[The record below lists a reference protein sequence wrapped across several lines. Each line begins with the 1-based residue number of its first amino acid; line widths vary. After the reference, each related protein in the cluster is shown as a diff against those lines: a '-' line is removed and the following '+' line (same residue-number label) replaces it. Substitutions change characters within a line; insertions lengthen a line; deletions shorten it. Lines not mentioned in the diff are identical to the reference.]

1 MLSPS
6 NAFIKTPKISHYFFT
21 VHTFIIFKEIKIIV
35 LSIRKSTI
43 MITKD
48 SLECNY
54 QRIRHAYLSYIH
66 IHNNDFVANIN
77 NFSVST
83 LPKSYPEH
91 SYKNRFLIAY
101 AFPCSVKFSYFYK
114 GDSSKALVLGEV
126 EDVVNKF
133 NDLDSM
139 LKRVFSKVDP
149 LLVVSLIFDRSASGK
164 SIYTL
169 ETILKEGLDTEA
181 VRNNVIRKTGMAPA
195 FYLRGTK
202 MIVSHPLDLEFLK
215 WINDQ
220 EGIVSIKGSKFSAG
234 GSSDF

>member
-1 MLSPS
+1 MLFRVLLNS
-6 NAFIKTPKISHYFFT
+6 AIFIK
-21 VHTFIIFKEIKIIV
+21 EIH
-35 LSIRKSTI
+35 RK
-43 MITKD
+43 
-48 SLECNY
+48 L
-54 QRIRHAYLSYIH
+54 Q
-66 IHNNDFVANIN
+66 
-77 NFSVST
+77 
-83 LPKSYPEH
+83 
-91 SYKNRFLIAY
+91 
-101 AFPCSVKFSYFYK
+101 
-114 GDSSKALVLGEV
+114 VLGEV

-149 LLVVSLIFDRSASGK
+149 LLVVSLIFDRSANGK

-181 VRNNVIRKTGMAPA
+181 IRNNVINKTGMAPA